1 MTAFV
6 GMKCRALTLGAGSD
20 RWRFDAH
27 RRKSARLV
35 GNAVFRETNS
45 SVAGVRQLGKPEV
58 SGRRDAAERE
68 HLHSGVSMAAARQ
81 RTTRAAKSPC
91 YQVDSRG
98 FHIAKCERCWPTA

>member
-1 MTAFV
+1 
-6 GMKCRALTLGAGSD
+6 
-20 RWRFDAH
+20 
-27 RRKSARLV
+27 
-35 GNAVFRETNS
+35 VFRETNS

-98 FHIAKCERCWPTA
+98 LNIAKCEDAGRQPDWDRTQALKKCPVT